1 VNVKCGNEKN
11 KEASTFQT
19 GAVFE
24 KRVLRGLRLLTD
36 AYRYSLDL
44 ETNPDEFAVELR
56 LLCAVDLTVID
67 LRWLQRKGF
76 VRHLVEELPPLPTG
90 RLFDAAEGLSFS
102 DRSCFVL
109 TKSGMEL
116 VQEMAL
122 APDLTQ
128 VGVEGPKSPRWDVS
142 RRELLWGGTLVKKFR
157 VPAPNQE
164 LILDVLEEEG
174 WPCRIDDPLRL
185 VNGVEPKRRLHDTI
199 VALNRHHIQPI
210 VRFSGD
216 GTGQGLLWK
225 LIATQRQPSTR
236 LSPDRHQITG
246 SSSR

>member
-1 VNVKCGNEKN
+1 MKRGNEKN
-11 KEASTFQT
+11 QECPIFRTE
-19 GAVFE
+19 AVFDQ
-24 KRVLRGLRLLTD
+24 RVLRGLRLLAD

-44 ETNPDEFAVELR
+44 ETSPNDFAVELR

-76 VRHLVEELPPLPTG
+76 VRHLVEELPALPTG
-90 RLFDAAEGLSFS
+90 RLFGTAEGVSFS

-109 TKSGMEL
+109 TVAGVEL
-116 VQEMAL
+116 VRGMDL
-122 APDLTQ
+122 APDLIQ
-128 VGVEGPKSPRWDVS
+128 VEEESPKTPRWDVS
-142 RRELLWGGTLVKKFR
+142 QRELRWGAITVKQFR

-164 LILDVLEEEG
+164 LILEVLEEEG
-174 WPCRIDDPLRL
+174 WPSRIDDPLRL
-185 VNGVEPKRRLHDTI
+185 ANGVEPKRRLHDTI
-199 VALNRHHIQPI
+199 VALNRHHTQPI

-225 LIATQRQPSTR
+225 LISRQRQPSAR
-236 LSPDRHQITG
+236 PSPVRHHITG